1 MCLDC
6 GCGKPN
12 DSHGDQRH
20 ITLDTVRAAAT
31 ASGISES
38 EAMDNI
44 ATAIQQERGS
54 QGRSGDSAAGSAG
67 AD

>member
-20 ITLDTVRAAAT
+20 ITLDTVRAAAN

-44 ATAIQQERGS
+44 ASAIQQERGS
-54 QGRSGDSAAGSAG
+54 QGRSGDKRSMPAGG
-67 AD
+67 D